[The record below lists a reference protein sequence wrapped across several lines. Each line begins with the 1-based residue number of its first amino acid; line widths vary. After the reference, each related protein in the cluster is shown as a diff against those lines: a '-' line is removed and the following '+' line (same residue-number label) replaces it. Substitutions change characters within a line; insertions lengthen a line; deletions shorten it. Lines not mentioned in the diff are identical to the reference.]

1 MKKKI
6 FALALLAA
14 YGGTA
19 FGAAPV
25 APLSLGE
32 AAEDLADACS
42 LGKTADTRRFL
53 AAAEAGARRISAP
66 PEPGGRVDASLAL
79 TDDLLGRAR
88 ELCAHGA
95 SASGAL
101 AANQLTLVALE
112 LEPPADELTRRLV
125 WFDYLATDIVLRSKR
140 SGPEDH
146 AAVERRAQSMTA
158 LWSALRPGFAA
169 HAKLVADGD
178 ALAGELARPATPA
191 ARARQGAKAADFV
204 DELEKAGK

>member
-6 FALALLAA
+6 IVLALLAA
-14 YGGTA
+14 CRGAA
-19 FGAAPV
+19 FGATPA

-42 LGKTADTRRFL
+42 LGKTVDSRRLL
-53 AAAEAGARRISAP
+53 AAAEAGARRIAAP
-66 PEPGGRVDASLAL
+66 SEPGGRVDASLAL

-112 LEPPADELTRRLV
+112 LEPPAAELTRRLV
-125 WFDYLATDIVLRSKR
+125 WFDYLATEIVLRAKR
-140 SGPEDH
+140 SGPDDH
-146 AAVERRAQSMTA
+146 AVVERRAQSLTA
-158 LWSALRPGFAA
+158 LWSALRPGFTS

-178 ALAGELARPATPA
+178 ALAGEFGRPAKPSE
-191 ARARQGAKAADFV
+191 RARQGAKAADFV
-204 DELEKAGK
+204 DELEKAGN